1 MLRFLLPIQSFIVLM
16 GFVSLLVIPG
26 HKSCK
31 KVVLVNSYLA
41 PRQKKDKLSV
51 VSEILVFNVYVL
63 TILKVFHFTLS
74 RKNSFWLAEQF
85 MKIWNSKFVRPFGE
99 QVILQKLFVQK
110 LFLSTLV
117 LLYFIFQLFDL
128 KNILAERSVLTRVNF
143 GKIQLPSLWNF
154 FSYNGPLW

>member
-1 MLRFLLPIQSFIVLM
+1 MWLNLTFIRDTFFSTLILLLTLTCTINDLAHQLQIAISSWEMLRFLLPIQSFIVLM

-110 LFLSTLV
+110 LFLS
-117 LLYFIFQLFDL
+117 
-128 KNILAERSVLTRVNF
+128 NCR
-143 GKIQLPSLWNF
+143 
-154 FSYNGPLW
+154 